1 MGWFEFCK
9 VSEVARTLTL
19 AEIPTMF
26 TWNKK
31 EKKFHERKKGFSIGR
46 INYAPRKIE
55 QAFYLR
61 VFLNIVK
68 GPTSFEDIKTF
79 NGVLYPGYKETC
91 FARGLLKDDQ
101 EYIDDIVRISFT
113 GSASY
118 LCHVFVIMLMSGTL
132 FKPEDVWEKT
142 WEVLCED
149 IQQKRK
155 QQLHRPGNISEL
167 FFNRSVYYIT
177 TSPALTN

>member
-1 MGWFEFCK
+1 M
-9 VSEVARTLTL
+9 
-19 AEIPTMF
+19 
-26 TWNKK
+26 
-31 EKKFHERKKGFSIGR
+31 EKKFHERKKGFNIGR

-68 GPTSFEDIKTF
+68 GPTFEDIKTF

-149 IQQKRK
+149 IQHKRK
-155 QQLHRPGNISEL
+155 KQLHRQGNISKL